1 MASSLSISNSY
12 DGIQIAYWPLQMER
26 ALVIDDDQLMHYAIS
41 HALHP
46 YFPEVKAV
54 SNGNDALREISSC
67 FYDVCFLD
75 IFLPGLNGVPLLKK
89 IREQSPD
96 TKIVIMTG
104 DSVDDALKK
113 EIEGSFFSFLA
124 KPFEISELKAVA
136 KQAGSSGQTG
146 EKWYAEN
153 RRSKRQVIDK
163 TANYTVTVIELGNP
177 ISLPLK
183 GDIIDLSESGL
194 CLKTYYPL
202 EPGHLLTFQSGLDH
216 GESRKGIVRWSI
228 LTDDSYMYRVG
239 IEFIEP

>member
-1 MASSLSISNSY
+1 
-12 DGIQIAYWPLQMER
+12 MER
-26 ALVIDDDQLMHYAIS
+26 ALVIDADQLIHYAIS
-41 HALHP
+41 KALHP

-54 SNGNDALREISSC
+54 STGDDALREISSC

-113 EIEGSFFSFLA
+113 EIEGSFFSFLP
-124 KPFEISELKAVA
+124 KPFEISDLKAVA
-136 KQAGSSGQTG
+136 RQAGSSGQTG

-153 RRSKRQVIDK
+153 RRSKRRVIDK
-163 TANYTVTVIELGNP
+163 TANYTVTVIELGKP
-177 ISLPLK
+177 ISLTLK
-183 GDIIDLSESGL
+183 GDIIDLSELGL

-202 EPGHLLTFQSGLDH
+202 ESGHILTFLSGLDH
-216 GESRKGIVRWSI
+216 GGTRKGIVRWSM
-228 LTDDSYMYRVG
+228 LTDDSYMYRAGVD
-239 IEFIEP
+239 FIEEA